1 MVETR
6 KGVTRFDAVISMAD
20 LKLLADRLTDGIM
33 AISPYIVRGFAGAG
47 DTPTP
52 GNFGISTG
60 RGWGGVS
67 NVKM

>member
-1 MVETR
+1 MLEMQ
-6 KGVTRFDAVISMAD
+6 KGIDRFDAVINIAD
-20 LKLLADRLTDGIM
+20 LELLADRLTNGIM

>member
-1 MVETR
+1 M
-6 KGVTRFDAVISMAD
+6 ISMAD
-20 LKLLADRLTDGIM
+20 LELLADRLTNGIM
-33 AISPYIVRGFAGAG
+33 AISPYVVRGFKGAG
-47 DTPTP
+47 DSLTP

>member
-1 MVETR
+1 
-6 KGVTRFDAVISMAD
+6 VISMAD
-20 LKLLADRLTDGIM
+20 LELLADRLTNGIM
-33 AISPYIVRGFAGAG
+33 AISPYVVRGFKGAG
-47 DTPTP
+47 DSLTP

>member
-20 LKLLADRLTDGIM
+20 LKLLADLLTDGIM